1 MAVSR
6 SALRKPIA
14 GIHSDPVMLGR
25 VARCIA
31 NDAAPFS
38 CQIGY
43 ANGRVTG
50 KSLGKWWRV
59 LTKKDRQ
66 RIALAVANTAQRA
79 SDQQQGGVSTLRR
92 CRQRG
97 RAWPE
102 KTGEAVDIPIH
113 PELARH

>member
-1 MAVSR
+1 
-6 SALRKPIA
+6 
-14 GIHSDPVMLGR
+14 MLGR

-59 LTKKDRQ
+59 LTKKDR
-66 RIALAVANTAQRA
+66 
-79 SDQQQGGVSTLRR
+79 
-92 CRQRG
+92 
-97 RAWPE
+97 
-102 KTGEAVDIPIH
+102 
-113 PELARH
+113 